1 MSESGSVRGIV
12 LGHAAMA
19 EGMVEAV
26 RQITGVD
33 EEALVALSNR
43 GVSPQALA
51 ETIRARLGVEPTI
64 IFTDLQSGSCGF
76 AARRLCQGRSDLVVI
91 TGVNLP
97 VLLDFV
103 LHRDLPVADLIPRL
117 LAKGRA
123 GICCVPAELEDHAH
137 RAVSGG

>member
-1 MSESGSVRGIV
+1 MSEPAPVRGIV

-19 EGMVEAV
+19 AGMVDAV
-26 RQITGVD
+26 RQIAGVD
-33 EEALVALSNR
+33 EHALVALSNR
-43 GVSPQALA
+43 GSSPQALA
-51 ETIRARLGVEPTI
+51 DAIRAQLDARPAI

-76 AARRLCQGRSDLVVI
+76 AARLLCQGQGDLVVI

-97 VLLDFV
+97 MLLHFV
-103 LHRDLPVADLIPRL
+103 LHRDLPLVQLTPRL

-123 GICCVPAELEDHAH
+123 GICCVPAELEDHAR